1 VQYFFDWGDSTNS
14 GWLPVGTT
22 IASKSWAPA
31 GSYTVKAQA
40 RCATDTS
47 VVSNWSS
54 GVSVTI
60 TAPTETI
67 TTPTTPSGPTSG
79 FTGTSYSYTT
89 GGSTS
94 SLGHSV
100 EYQFD
105 WKGDG
110 SDLSSWGSATQSKS
124 WTLAGTYTVKARAR
138 CATHTSVMSGWST
151 GLSVTI
157 STGVY
162 TATRDLPDCYTPS
175 VPLTVTITVT
185 ASLTAAY
192 YWVIDTPPN
201 GWTVSDINE
210 NGLWDSINKWVRW
223 GFPDKNNRILTYKAT
238 PPSGETGNKTF
249 SGRVVY
255 DEDVVTITGDL
266 TIDKC
271 IGETISTPAVPSGP
285 TSGTMGTNYT
295 YSTGGSTSSLGHS
308 VQYFFD
314 WGDGTNSGWLSVGTT
329 SASKS
334 WTSANTYSV
343 KAKARCATD
352 TGVESNWSTSLSVT
366 ISGGSGVISLPWT
379 GQTKCYDQIGTEI
392 NCSGTGQ
399 DGEIQAGVEWPN
411 PRFIVI
417 YCNATGPCA
426 DQNLDCDDDSSTDV
440 ITDNLTGLMWA
451 RDANLPGSGKDW
463 LRALVYVT
471 SLNSGNGLC
480 GYNDWRLP
488 NINEIG
494 NLTNAEWPNFADW
507 LRAQS
512 FLNLRLDQEYYWS
525 STTHHYY
532 TDNAWLIDIGDGGIY
547 GSYKTP
553 LNFLWPVRGG
563 EHIQPNTDYPANIP
577 KTGQTISYAAG
588 DDGDLQWGVDWPDS
602 RFTDNQDGIVKDN
615 LTGLI
620 WTKDA
625 NILGPHSCNPYE
637 LEDKTWPEALD
648 FIKCLNANSYLG
660 YSDWRLPNTGELRS
674 LVDYS
679 RGSLRVGY
687 PFVNL
692 RGVYWSST
700 TVPHTRHDA
709 YTTNLGG
716 GRNGGGM
723 GVEGKEYARFVWPVR
738 SGQIGGLK
746 GNVTDVSTGNYLFSV
761 DVSTSNK
768 VTQTGQFGYYNLRL
782 PSGTHDITFSKTGYQ
797 SQTFS
802 NVVIFEGQ
810 FTELNVELQV
820 AETVSAPSIL
830 SGPTS
835 GTVGTSYNY
844 STGGSSSS
852 LGHDVQYFFDWGD
865 GSNSGWLPVG
875 IASASHSWG
884 SAGTYPVKVQA
895 RCAAD
900 TDVVSSLSSSLSV
913 TISPATVPST
923 VATNPSGL
931 QIMVDGSTYTA
942 PHTFDWTPGSS
953 HNLSIPSPQSGT
965 SGTRYVYSSWS
976 DGGAQTHTINAPS
989 SSTTYTASFTTEYSL
1004 TTSVSPSGAG
1014 TVTPLGTNWYDS
1026 GQNVS
1031 LSATANP
1038 GYTFGAWSGDFS
1050 GTTNPTSIAMNGPKN
1065 VVANF
1070 TQNQY
1075 TLTVNIIPSGS
1086 GSVAKSPDKASYTYG
1101 EQVIL
1106 TATAN
1111 PGYTFSNW
1119 VWDVSGTT
1127 NPITLTVNGNKTATA
1142 YFIKIP
1148 ETVSTPSVLSGP
1160 TSGTVVATSYS
1171 YTTGGSTSSYGH
1183 PVEYQFDWNGDGSN
1197 LSSWGSATQSKT
1209 WATPGTYNVR
1219 ARARCTI
1226 DTSVVSSWSGTL
1238 SVTISA
1244 PETVSPPS
1252 VLGGPTT
1259 GFTGTSYSYTAS
1271 GSTSSYGHQVKY
1283 QFDWK
1288 GDGSDLSSWGTSTQS
1303 KTWTTPGTYNIK
1315 ARARCATHTSVVSE
1329 WSGTLSVNITS
1340 NPILTV
1346 LKSGTGSGTV
1356 TSSPAGINCGD
1367 DCSETY
1373 TKVQEVKLTAKADT
1387 NSTFTGWSGGG
1398 CSETGTCTV
1407 TVDASITVTASF
1419 ALKTPD
1425 ISVAQTSIE
1434 FGSVKVGKKVTKT
1447 LKITNNGSGDL
1458 WITLSGLEGT
1468 DFSIQ
1473 GSGSVI
1479 IKAKKS
1485 YSLKVLCTPT
1495 SAGLKTATLKI
1506 NSNDPDTPTFDI
1518 ELHGSTI
1525 EQPQQFALTVTKA
1538 GTGSGTVTSNPAGIN
1553 CGSDCSESYNQ
1564 GTSVTLTATAD
1575 SSSTFEAWSG
1585 GGCSGTAS
1593 CSVTINSNITI
1604 TATFNQQPQYTLTV
1618 VKSGTGSGTVSSSPV
1633 GINCGSDCSETY
1645 TKVQKVKLTAEAD
1658 ASSTF
1663 AGWSGGGCSGTKTCT
1678 VTVDAAVTVT
1688 ADFALKTPDISVAQ
1702 TSIEFGSVK
1711 VGKKVTKTLKITNNG
1726 TGDLVITFSG
1736 LEGTDFS
1743 IQGSSGV
1750 TIKAK
1755 KSYSLKVLFTPKS
1768 AGLKTATLEVESND
1782 PDTPTIDISLSGTG
1796 Q

>member
-1 VQYFFDWGDSTNS
+1 MACLNTKYFLGFNDWRLPNIKELLSLIDYSMYNPALLTGHPFLNVQDYVYFSSTTVAGDSTSAWEVEMGPGYGGTWTKYNAANV
-14 GWLPVGTT
+14 WPVRLGYVLETVSIPNTPTGSTNGTT
-22 IASKSWAPA
+22 
-31 GSYTVKAQA
+31 G
-40 RCATDTS
+40 
-47 VVSNWSS
+47 
-54 GVSVTI
+54 
-60 TAPTETI
+60 E
-67 TTPTTPSGPTSG
+67 
-79 FTGTSYSYTT
+79 SYSYSTN
-89 GGSTS
+89 GSS
-94 SLGHSV
+94 SNLGHSV

-110 SDLSSWGSATQSKS
+110 SDLSSWGSSTQSKI
-124 WTLAGTYTVKARAR
+124 WTVPGTYKVKGRAR
-138 CATHTSVMSGWST
+138 CTVDTSVMSDWSS

-157 STGVY
+157 S
-162 TATRDLPDCYTPS
+162 AP
-175 VPLTVTITVT
+175 
-185 ASLTAAY
+185 
-192 YWVIDTPPN
+192 
-201 GWTVSDINE
+201 
-210 NGLWDSINKWVRW
+210 
-223 GFPDKNNRILTYKAT
+223 
-238 PPSGETGNKTF
+238 
-249 SGRVVY
+249 
-255 DEDVVTITGDL
+255 
-266 TIDKC
+266 
-271 IGETISTPAVPSGP
+271 
-285 TSGTMGTNYT
+285 
-295 YSTGGSTSSLGHS
+295 
-308 VQYFFD
+308 
-314 WGDGTNSGWLSVGTT
+314 
-329 SASKS
+329 
-334 WTSANTYSV
+334 
-343 KAKARCATD
+343 
-352 TGVESNWSTSLSVT
+352 
-366 ISGGSGVISLPWT
+366 
-379 GQTKCYDQIGTEI
+379 
-392 NCSGTGQ
+392 
-399 DGEIQAGVEWPN
+399 
-411 PRFIVI
+411 
-417 YCNATGPCA
+417 
-426 DQNLDCDDDSSTDV
+426 
-440 ITDNLTGLMWA
+440 
-451 RDANLPGSGKDW
+451 
-463 LRALVYVT
+463 
-471 SLNSGNGLC
+471 
-480 GYNDWRLP
+480 
-488 NINEIG
+488 
-494 NLTNAEWPNFADW
+494 
-507 LRAQS
+507 
-512 FLNLRLDQEYYWS
+512 
-525 STTHHYY
+525 
-532 TDNAWLIDIGDGGIY
+532 
-547 GSYKTP
+547 
-553 LNFLWPVRGG
+553 
-563 EHIQPNTDYPANIP
+563 
-577 KTGQTISYAAG
+577 
-588 DDGDLQWGVDWPDS
+588 
-602 RFTDNQDGIVKDN
+602 
-615 LTGLI
+615 
-620 WTKDA
+620 
-625 NILGPHSCNPYE
+625 
-637 LEDKTWPEALD
+637 
-648 FIKCLNANSYLG
+648 
-660 YSDWRLPNTGELRS
+660 
-674 LVDYS
+674 
-679 RGSLRVGY
+679 
-687 PFVNL
+687 
-692 RGVYWSST
+692 
-700 TVPHTRHDA
+700 
-709 YTTNLGG
+709 
-716 GRNGGGM
+716 
-723 GVEGKEYARFVWPVR
+723 
-738 SGQIGGLK
+738 
-746 GNVTDVSTGNYLFSV
+746 
-761 DVSTSNK
+761 
-768 VTQTGQFGYYNLRL
+768 
-782 PSGTHDITFSKTGYQ
+782 
-797 SQTFS
+797 
-802 NVVIFEGQ
+802 
-810 FTELNVELQV
+810 
-820 AETVSAPSIL
+820 ETVSA
-830 SGPTS
+830 
-835 GTVGTSYNY
+835 
-844 STGGSSSS
+844 
-852 LGHDVQYFFDWGD
+852 
-865 GSNSGWLPVG
+865 
-875 IASASHSWG
+875 
-884 SAGTYPVKVQA
+884 
-895 RCAAD
+895 
-900 TDVVSSLSSSLSV
+900 
-913 TISPATVPST
+913 
-923 VATNPSGL
+923 
-931 QIMVDGSTYTA
+931 
-942 PHTFDWTPGSS
+942 
-953 HNLSIPSPQSGT
+953 
-965 SGTRYVYSSWS
+965 
-976 DGGAQTHTINAPS
+976 
-989 SSTTYTASFTTEYSL
+989 
-1004 TTSVSPSGAG
+1004 
-1014 TVTPLGTNWYDS
+1014 
-1026 GQNVS
+1026 
-1031 LSATANP
+1031 
-1038 GYTFGAWSGDFS
+1038 
-1050 GTTNPTSIAMNGPKN
+1050 
-1065 VVANF
+1065 
-1070 TQNQY
+1070 
-1075 TLTVNIIPSGS
+1075 
-1086 GSVAKSPDKASYTYG
+1086 
-1101 EQVIL
+1101 
-1106 TATAN
+1106 
-1111 PGYTFSNW
+1111 
-1119 VWDVSGTT
+1119 
-1127 NPITLTVNGNKTATA
+1127 
-1142 YFIKIP
+1142 
-1148 ETVSTPSVLSGP
+1148 PSVLSGP
-1160 TSGTVVATSYS
+1160 TSGITGTSYS
-1171 YTTGGSTSSYGH
+1171 YSTGGSTSSYGH

-1518 ELHGSTI
+1518 ELHGSTM

-1564 GTSVTLTATAD
+1564 GTSVTLTATPASG
-1575 SSSTFEAWSG
+1575 SSFGGWSG
-1585 GGCSGTAS
+1585 DADCSDGVVVMNANKA
-1593 CSVTINSNITI
+1593 C
-1604 TATFNQQPQYTLTV
+1604 TATFNPQVVGYTLTV
-1618 VKSGTGSGTVSSSPV
+1618 VKSGTGSGMVSSSPV